1 MMAASNDRLRQIC
14 SHVSSTALPE
24 GEHSCTRSRQPTAQS
39 TAASTDSGGLSIDLS
54 GRIALVTGA
63 TGQLGRT
70 MVRTLARA
78 GADLAVHY
86 RGNRSRAESLCQE
99 VRAIGGRAVAV
110 YAAVDD
116 EASVNAMRDAI
127 VSGLGATPDIVVAN
141 AVQQCLPGDIII
153 SLFWSTLI
161 VHWFPLATNSGSQSV
176 LRTRYSWTSVLEQ
189 GVEDYESQYR
199 TCVLQN
205 VLLAKAFCPG
215 MTERG
220 WCALASTARTRHG
233 PSALLI
239 LVCCR
244 FEYGDT
250 AVRGRIIAISS
261 VCAMECA
268 PGQSA
273 YDSGKRGMDGVLRV
287 LAKEVGRHNITVVR
301 HSVNPPRGRQCG
313 FDCALTPPGTNTGS
327 YARCASSQLCNVRI
341 PSRLE

>member
-1 MMAASNDRLRQIC
+1 MCRCVSLSLCVSVIFGHLVKMMAASNDRLRQIC

-24 GEHSCTRSRQPTAQS
+24 GEHSCTRSRQPAAQS

-141 AVQQCLPGDIII
+141 AVQQSVPARRHNHR
-153 SLFWSTLI
+153 I
-161 VHWFPLATNSGSQSV
+161 VLVHVDCPLVPIGNQLWF
-176 LRTRYSWTSVLEQ
+176 
-189 GVEDYESQYR
+189 
-199 TCVLQN
+199 
-205 VLLAKAFCPG
+205 
-215 MTERG
+215 
-220 WCALASTARTRHG
+220 
-233 PSALLI
+233 
-239 LVCCR
+239 
-244 FEYGDT
+244 
-250 AVRGRIIAISS
+250 S
-261 VCAMECA
+261 VCAPDQVLVDECLGA
-268 PGQSA
+268 
-273 YDSGKRGMDGVLRV
+273 
-287 LAKEVGRHNITVVR
+287 GR
-301 HSVNPPRGRQCG
+301 
-313 FDCALTPPGTNTGS
+313 
-327 YARCASSQLCNVRI
+327 
-341 PSRLE
+341 